1 MSRLD
6 KLLKTISEAPAEELD
21 PVIALR
27 VKHLQGG
34 TNEIVATELKEI
46 HSLCV
51 ANSLASK
58 FAIMI
63 LSEAIIVAET
73 KY

>member
-6 KLLKTISEAPAEELD
+6 KLLKTISLAPQVELD
-21 PVIALR
+21 AALALR

-46 HSLCV
+46 LGLCM
-51 ANSLASK
+51 SSDRASRL
-58 FAIMI
+58 AIMI
-63 LSEAIIVAET
+63 ISEAIIIAET
-73 KY
+73 KD

>member
-6 KLLKTISEAPAEELD
+6 KLLKTISEAPQAELHAAL
-21 PVIALR
+21 ALR

-46 HSLCV
+46 LDLCMN
-51 ANSLASK
+51 AGNASK
-58 FAIMI
+58 LAIMI
-63 LSEAIIVAET
+63 ISEAIIIAET
-73 KY
+73 KD